1 MYSKLLIKEALHN
14 IEQIL
19 QELQEWT
26 SHITCGD
33 DFALSHDGMV
43 LLNAVCMK
51 FIVLGEEVKSID
63 KRTNKML
70 LPLYPSVDWQA
81 IMKLRDK
88 TVHHY
93 FDIDADKIAEILL
106 NDIPYVLPVIRQM
119 QNDLC
124 NPDET
129 ECSVI

>member
-1 MYSKLLIKEALHN
+1 
-14 IEQIL
+14 
-19 QELQEWT
+19 
-26 SHITCGD
+26 
-33 DFALSHDGMV
+33 
-43 LLNAVCMK
+43 MK

-106 NDIPYVLPVIRQM
+106 NDIPYVLPVIRQI

-124 NPDET
+124 NNPDGQN
-129 ECSVI
+129 VQ